1 MKTFRLELDNVL
13 DAIFFTDMLD
23 AEAIPYAIVE
33 HGSHAYDGL
42 FQMTMGWGYLE
53 IPVAYQEQVLE
64 LYQIYKKPLREYH

>member
-1 MKTFRLELDNVL
+1 MQTFRIELDNVL
-13 DAIFFTDMLD
+13 EVAFITDLLD

-53 IPVAYQEQVLE
+53 IPVDYEEHVMVLYRQV
-64 LYQIYKKPLREYH
+64 KEYIR